1 MRQVILSKKASEKL
15 ELLLNYLEKEW
26 SLKVKKSFIRKLD
39 KSLKIVQKYPES
51 CRESNSIK
59 GLHMLVITKQT
70 SVFYRFDAQTIQV
83 VTIFDT
89 RMNPSNIEKETK

>member
-83 VTIFDT
+83 
-89 RMNPSNIEKETK
+89 